1 MLSTRVSV
9 AMRHRASLVACR
21 AAAQVPATTFNEV
34 KFVKEDVEKVMME
47 LPDYNFYE
55 FKEPV
60 PNPYQGT
67 TLDRSILLDP
77 PAPALVAPKFEF
89 SKLENGI
96 KIASVDKQGLTA
108 RLGLYVHAGSRFE
121 TSANLG
127 AAHMAA
133 LMGFRSTAHLSHLRT
148 VKTLEQ
154 MGADQSASAKSGREE
169 ILYQVDV
176 QREMLPYVVPLM
188 VGNVIFPRMLPWEVK
203 SAQGDVKTDKEAL
216 MSNPD
221 SMVSE
226 LLHKAAYCNNTLGR
240 SPLMSERSM
249 GYFTPETVRGYLLDH
264 FAPERMVFVGVN
276 VQHAELTKWVMR
288 SFADYNAIPMKK
300 REDTKATYTGGDM
313 RMEGKSP
320 YCHLALGLQSCAF
333 GHAELAP
340 VALIQELLGG
350 GAAATSTI
358 GSGVTSRLST
368 QVVKQSPFVESCMAF
383 NTSYA
388 DSGLFGV
395 YGVGQAEKVWQIP
408 TEKYVASLEERA
420 DALSFMPTTKTPPE
434 SSESTGTASGTNDT
448 LPERATLPSAG
459 SVGHPDFCRRP
470 CVLWAYGECP
480 KGATCDFCHCTHTE
494 RAKAKFDKF
503 QRETLHALSECVPFW
518 KDRMRAKE

>member
-395 YGVGQAEKVWQIP
+395 YGVGQAEKAGDMAMAMA
-408 TEKYVASLEERA
+408 T
-420 DALSFMPTTKTPPE
+420 ALK
-434 SSESTGTASGTNDT
+434 G
-448 LPERATLPSAG
+448 AG
-459 SVGHPDFCRRP
+459 SVTKDE
-470 CVLWAYGECP
+470 L
-480 KGATCDFCHCTHTE
+480 
-494 RAKAKFDKF
+494 AKAKAMLKGKMLRQADNDSELMQDMGQQLLLTGKYGSAAEFTKIIDAVTEAEVADCAKKMLGSKLSVAAF
-503 QRETLHALSECVPFW
+503 GDIHAVPAYATIEGAL
-518 KDRMRAKE
+518 K